1 MRHPFR
7 SQRVHPRVHPKDRP
21 AHFDPANVTPELER
35 RWFEFDRGAVLR
47 QIDMMHGTIDQNAT
61 DLGMVAVEG
70 VFEKPLSDELV
81 RTSRA
86 LHLMAQELTS
96 LRGQIARASSYP
108 KAEKKLD

>member
-1 MRHPFR
+1 MNQNAL
-7 SQRVHPRVHPKDRP
+7 QRAQGNDRP
-21 AHFDPANVTPELER
+21 TRPRLADITPKLER

-108 KAEKKLD
+108 KADKKLD